1 MSGGAPAA
9 RNIEV
14 KRLLVSNKSPI
25 KKIIKRDGTTVQ
37 YKRNRIVNAIL
48 KATAA
53 VGKANPD
60 VAEAMA
66 LKVEEALANTYADAV
81 PSVEDIQDVVE
92 NTLMASRRARIARK
106 YIIYRHQRA
115 MARAARAYEF
125 EVTDRVPYKKIYEV
139 LRWNMEHECESVP
152 ALNKII
158 REGNLPAL
166 INDSDARYKQEAGF
180 AAAMV
185 MERLNDIRIAIVA
198 GPSSS
203 GKTTTTIKLGEHL
216 EKAGIGL
223 KTINIDHYFFNL
235 ETHPK
240 DEFGDYDYERPAALD
255 MELINE
261 HLVCLLDGK
270 TIKTPNYN
278 FKTGQRELNVHEL
291 KLKKNEILLIDS
303 LHGLHDGMTCSI
315 PAENKFKL
323 YIETLGQFRGE
334 DGTFMRWSDN
344 RLLRRMIRDKN
355 HRNLKPMQTLTHW
368 HYVRRSELKYIIP
381 FIKDVDCIVNSAM
394 PYELPFLKQHLFRYI
409 SQSIDQYKND
419 PKRLDAHIR
428 ANRIYELLKPLESGK
443 DDTPVPSDS
452 LIREFIGGSR
462 YKY

>member
-1 MSGGAPAA
+1 MSSDCTI
-9 RNIEV
+9 N
-14 KRLLVSNKSPI
+14 
-25 KKIIKRDGTTVQ
+25 KIIKRDGTTVH
-37 YKRNRIVNAIL
+37 YKRSRIANAIL

-53 VGKANPD
+53 AGRANPD
-60 VAEAMA
+60 LSESMA
-66 LKVEEALANTYADAV
+66 QKVESALANTYIDAV

-92 NTLMASRRARIARK
+92 NTLMSSRLTRIARQ

-115 MARAARAYEF
+115 MNRAARAYEF

-139 LRWNMEHECESVP
+139 LRWNMEHECDSVP

-158 REGNLPAL
+158 REGNLPQL
-166 INDSDARYKQEAGF
+166 IKDSDERYKAEAGF
-180 AAAMV
+180 AASMI
-185 MERLNDIRIAIVA
+185 MERLKDIRIAIIA

-203 GKTTTTIKLGEHL
+203 GKTTTTIKVGEHL
-216 EKAGIGL
+216 KKAGIGL
-223 KTINIDHYFFNL
+223 KAINIDHYFFNL
-235 ETHPK
+235 ETHPQ
-240 DEFGDYDYERPAALD
+240 DEFGDYDYERPEALD
-255 MELINE
+255 MELIND
-261 HLVCLLDGK
+261 HLVKLLNGQ
-270 TIKTPNYN
+270 TIKTPHYD
-278 FKTGQRELNVHEL
+278 FKSGQREMDVHEL
-291 KLKKNEILLIDS
+291 KLEKGEILLIDS
-303 LHGLHDGMTCSI
+303 LHGLYDGMTSSI
-315 PAENKFKL
+315 PAENKFEL

-355 HRNLKPMQTLTHW
+355 HRNLQPMQTLTHW

-381 FIKDVDCIVNSAM
+381 FIKNVDCIVNSAM
-394 PYELPFLKQHLFRYI
+394 PYELPFLKESLFRRV
-409 SQSIDQYKND
+409 SQSINRYKND

-428 ANRIYELLKPLESGK
+428 ANRIYDLLKPLTSVS